1 MRSVSGDGDTVLPW
15 HVIREDGHGN
25 RYRVA
30 SYSTRAEAELVADR
44 LCGSGSRAKS
54 DQGDACD
61 EGDERDGRDQGGAS
75 YLVEPL
81 GCASGEPA

>member
-25 RYRVA
+25 RYRVG
-30 SYSTRAEAELVADR
+30 SYATRAEAQEVADR
-44 LCGSGSRAKS
+44 LDGSGSRAR
-54 DQGDACD
+54 GGG
-61 EGDERDGRDQGGAS
+61 EGDGS

-81 GCASGEPA
+81 EAASGEYA

>member
-54 DQGDACD
+54 D
-61 EGDERDGRDQGGAS
+61 EGDERDEGGAS

>member
-15 HVIREDGHGN
+15 HVIREDGEGN
-25 RYRVA
+25 RYRVG
-30 SYSTRAEAELVADR
+30 SYATRAEAELVADR
-44 LCGSGSRAKS
+44 LCGGGERAK
-54 DQGDACD
+54 GD
-61 EGDERDGRDQGGAS
+61 EGAAS

>member
-25 RYRVA
+25 RYRVG
-30 SYSTRAEAELVADR
+30 SYATRAEAELVADR
-44 LCGSGSRAKS
+44 LCGGRGRAKS
-54 DQGDACD
+54 DESG
-61 EGDERDGRDQGGAS
+61 EGDERDGGGAS